1 MSRVE
6 RTIASLKDVER
17 ELARFKSA
25 DLLSNAESLMG
36 EGVDVSGIRLWTF
49 QAPNGVAGKELR
61 ELAQHAKSRAP
72 ADLAGV
78 YVGAAVA
85 DGTTALV
92 VACTP
97 AAIAAG
103 FRAGDVMT
111 TVMERM
117 GGRGGG
123 KNDMAQ
129 GGGGDPTQIE
139 AAFADVGVAI
149 GRARG

>member
-1 MSRVE
+1 
-6 RTIASLKDVER
+6 
-17 ELARFKSA
+17 
-25 DLLSNAESLMG
+25 
-36 EGVDVSGIRLWTF
+36 
-49 QAPNGVAGKELR
+49 
-61 ELAQHAKSRAP
+61 
-72 ADLAGV
+72 V